1 MLCVCAAVGALS
13 LARPAL
19 AEGVDPM
26 TIGAIEILSGP
37 NAKYGVSIKQ
47 GFDLGVAAA
56 NRAGGV
62 QGRPLAIAYEDSAG
76 SKEQA
81 INAARQLLGRTRCRF
96 FSAPPYRPRCSRSA
110 PIAVERKTPIIGTS
124 TTANGITAIGP
135 YVFRTSLPEADVIP
149 VTLRA
154 ARDKFGVKK
163 VAVLYGRDDAF
174 TKSAYDVMAKAL
186 ADLNIEVLT
195 TETFGAKDTDF
206 SAQLTKIKSLNPD
219 AIVVSALA
227 DAGAGILLG
236 KQALGFPAS
245 VRVIGG
251 NGLNSPKVLEIAGA
265 AADGLLV
272 GSPWFVGK
280 SDPLKREIHRRLPRR
295 LWRRSRSV
303 RGAGLRHGADR
314 RERPQRRQGSHRR
327 FDPRGFAEDEDR
339 RRHGRILVHGGP
351 RSGGDLGRAR
361 ARSRERQVRYFE
373 IAPALGVLFKSLVST
388 GALMVS
394 GRETAVPLRAERFA
408 QRTQW
413 KRATGERPEGPSRTT
428 RESTTR
434 PEHILR
440 DAISRAGSE
449 KVCALFRPHPALH
462 CWN

>member
-1 MLCVCAAVGALS
+1 MHRLIRSLFRFCALAGCLALPQLS
-13 LARPAL
+13 LA
-19 AEGVDPM
+19 EGSDPV
-26 TIGAIEILSGP
+26 TVGAIEILSGP

-47 GFDLGVAAA
+47 GFDLGVEEA

-62 QGRPLAIAYEDSAG
+62 HGRPLAIAYQDSAG

-81 INAARQLLGRTRCRF
+81 INAARQLLGRARVPLLLGPTLSTEMF
-96 FSAPPYRPRCSRSA
+96 AVAPLA
-110 PIAVERKTPIIGTS
+110 IERKTPIIGTS

-149 VTLRA
+149 VTLRT
-154 ARDKFGVKK
+154 AREKFGVKK

-174 TKSAYDVMAKAL
+174 TKSAYDVMKTAL

-227 DAGAGILLG
+227 DAGAGILLA

-251 NGLNSPKVLEIAGA
+251 NGMNSPKVLEIAGA

-280 SDPLKREIHRRLPRR
+280 SDPLNEKFITDYR
-295 LWRRSRSV
+295 
-303 RGAGLRHGADR
+303 AKYGADPDQFAAQAFDTLKIVASALNAAKDLTGDSI
-314 RERPQRRQGSHRR
+314 REALLKTRIDGVMGAFAFTPER
-327 FDPRGFAEDEDR
+327 DPA
-339 RRHGRILVHGGP
+339 VT
-351 RSGGDLGRAR
+351 S
-361 ARSRERQVRYFE
+361 
-373 IAPALGVLFKSLVST
+373 GVLVLEV
-388 GALMVS
+388 
-394 GRETAVPLRAERFA
+394 A
-408 QRTQW
+408 QGKFT
-413 KRATGERPEGPSRTT
+413 
-428 RESTTR
+428 
-434 PEHILR
+434 IL
-440 DAISRAGSE
+440 
-449 KVCALFRPHPALH
+449 K
-462 CWN
+462 

>member
-1 MLCVCAAVGALS
+1 MRRLSQLLLCVCAVVGALS

-19 AEGVDPM
+19 TEGADPV

-47 GFDLGVAAA
+47 GFDLGVAQA

-81 INAARQLLGRTRCRF
+81 INAARQLLGRAKVPLLLGPTLSTEMF
-96 FSAPPYRPRCSRSA
+96 AVA

-149 VTLRA
+149 VTLRT

-206 SAQLTKIKSLNPD
+206 SAQLTKIKSLEPD

-236 KQALGFPAS
+236 KQALGIPAS

-265 AADGLLV
+265 ASDGLLV

-280 SDPLKREIHRRLPRR
+280 SDPKNEKFIADYR
-295 LWRRSRSV
+295 
-303 RGAGLRHGADR
+303 AAYGADPDQFAAQAFDTAQIVASALNAAKDLSGDSI
-314 RERPQRRQGSHRR
+314 REALLKTKVDGVMGEFSFTEGR
-327 FDPRGFAEDEDR
+327 DPA
-339 RRHGRILVHGGP
+339 VT
-351 RSGGDLGRAR
+351 S
-361 ARSRERQVRYFE
+361 
-373 IAPALGVLFKSLVST
+373 GVLVLEAE
-388 GALMVS
+388 G
-394 GRETAVPLRAERFA
+394 GRF
-408 QRTQW
+408 
-413 KRATGERPEGPSRTT
+413 G
-428 RESTTR
+428 
-434 PEHILR
+434 IL
-440 DAISRAGSE
+440 
-449 KVCALFRPHPALH
+449 K
-462 CWN
+462 

>member
-1 MLCVCAAVGALS
+1 MRRLSQVLLSQILLCVCAAIGAMS
-13 LARPAL
+13 LTRAAL
-19 AEGVDPM
+19 TEGADPV

-47 GFDLGVAAA
+47 GFDLGVAQA

-62 QGRPLAIAYEDSAG
+62 QGRPLAIAYEDSGG

-81 INAARQLLGRTRCRF
+81 INAARQLLGRAKVPLLLGPTLSTEMF
-96 FSAPPYRPRCSRSA
+96 AVA

-149 VTLRA
+149 VTLRT

-206 SAQLTKIKSLNPD
+206 SAQLTKIKSLDPD

-265 AADGLLV
+265 ASDGLLV

-280 SDPLKREIHRRLPRR
+280 SDPLNEKFIADYR
-295 LWRRSRSV
+295 
-303 RGAGLRHGADR
+303 AAYGADPDQFAAQAFDTAQIVASALNAAKDLSGDSI
-314 RERPQRRQGSHRR
+314 REALLKTKVDGVMGEFSFTPDR
-327 FDPRGFAEDEDR
+327 DPA
-339 RRHGRILVHGGP
+339 VT
-351 RSGGDLGRAR
+351 S
-361 ARSRERQVRYFE
+361 
-373 IAPALGVLFKSLVST
+373 GVLVLE
-388 GALMVS
+388 A
-394 GRETAVPLRAERFA
+394 A
-408 QRTQW
+408 QG
-413 KRATGERPEGPSRTT
+413 KFG
-428 RESTTR
+428 
-434 PEHILR
+434 IL
-440 DAISRAGSE
+440 
-449 KVCALFRPHPALH
+449 K
-462 CWN
+462 

>member
-19 AEGVDPM
+19 AEGVDPV

-62 QGRPLAIAYEDSAG
+62 KGRPLAIAYEDSAG

-81 INAARQLLGRTRCRF
+81 INAARQLLGRTKVPLLLGPTLSTEMF
-96 FSAPPYRPRCSRSA
+96 AVA

-195 TETFGAKDTDF
+195 TETFGAKDADF

-236 KQALGFPAS
+236 KQALGIPAS

-251 NGLNSPKVLEIAGA
+251 NGMNSPKVLEIAGA
-265 AADGLLV
+265 ASDGLLV

-280 SDPLKREIHRRLPRR
+280 SDPKNEKFIADYR
-295 LWRRSRSV
+295 
-303 RGAGLRHGADR
+303 AAYGADPDQFAAQAFDTAQIVASALNAAKDLSGDSI
-314 RERPQRRQGSHRR
+314 REALLKTKVDGVMGEFSFTEGR
-327 FDPRGFAEDEDR
+327 DPA
-339 RRHGRILVHGGP
+339 VT
-351 RSGGDLGRAR
+351 S
-361 ARSRERQVRYFE
+361 
-373 IAPALGVLFKSLVST
+373 GVLVLEAANGKF
-388 GALMVS
+388 G
-394 GRETAVPLRAERFA
+394 
-408 QRTQW
+408 
-413 KRATGERPEGPSRTT
+413 
-428 RESTTR
+428 
-434 PEHILR
+434 IL
-440 DAISRAGSE
+440 
-449 KVCALFRPHPALH
+449 K
-462 CWN
+462 

>member
-1 MLCVCAAVGALS
+1 MIRHLKLWLLCVAALFTAHPL
-13 LARPAL
+13 L
-19 AEGVDPM
+19 AEDAGPV

-47 GFDLGVAAA
+47 GFDLGAEEA

-62 QGRPLAIAYEDSAG
+62 HGRPLAIAYEDSAG

-81 INAARQLLGRTRCRF
+81 INAARRLLGRAKVPLLLGPTLSTEMF
-96 FSAPPYRPRCSRSA
+96 AVA

-149 VTLRA
+149 VTLRR

-174 TKSAYDVMAKAL
+174 TKSAYDVMRAAL
-186 ADLNIEVLT
+186 ANLNYEVLT

-206 SAQLTKIKSLNPD
+206 SAQLTKIKSLEPD

-227 DAGAGILLG
+227 DAGAGILLA
-236 KQALGFPAS
+236 KQALGFAAS

-280 SDPLKREIHRRLPRR
+280 SDDLNEKFVKDYR
-295 LWRRSRSV
+295 
-303 RGAGLRHGADR
+303 AKYGADPDQFAAQAFDTLKIAASALNAAPDLSGDAI
-314 RERPQRRQGSHRR
+314 REALLKTKIDGVMGEFSFTPDR
-327 FDPRGFAEDEDR
+327 DPA
-339 RRHGRILVHGGP
+339 VA
-351 RSGGDLGRAR
+351 S
-361 ARSRERQVRYFE
+361 
-373 IAPALGVLFKSLVST
+373 GVL
-388 GALMVS
+388 
-394 GRETAVPLRAERFA
+394 
-408 QRTQW
+408 
-413 KRATGERPEGPSRTT
+413 
-428 RESTTR
+428 
-434 PEHILR
+434 ILEV
-440 DAISRAGSE
+440 AGG
-449 KVCALFRPHPALH
+449 KFTILK
-462 CWN
+462 